1 MDNDSTIGGQAGG
14 AQPPPAD
21 ASSAANSDGNQT
33 GSSGPADTVA
43 AAEEVQPFE
52 ENLLKTNQGF
62 EDGMSAYTCKV
73 PRTDAEV
80 GRDFNQLFQYISPEA
95 QQSLRESPARII
107 SIGPQNLGLRGGAGG
122 ESSSSS
128 SSSEDGGNNNDNSD
142 NNLSDFNYPRDPV
155 PFPQALGAAVPVE
168 ILMNIREYLPPVDE
182 LLLSHTHPN
191 VFNTDR
197 REAPIAVLGHQDR
210 CPPTVIRD
218 IWDTWRSNGMDL
230 DLNWALNGPRRQLV
244 GFFKPIHV
252 AVREGRLDV
261 VQQLREWGANI
272 DRLGWTATLT
282 ASDPDCHTR
291 FDDATWLAMENL
303 ALQRYDEGEPFRN
316 MPPSG
321 LPGVP
326 LCEGCVS
333 VGWVRLLR
341 RYLDPWADAQFR
353 PTTLPV
359 SLQNNETRHRH
370 GYLMRTM
377 NTWMDLV
384 GRVRTDNTP
393 MIDYLADV
401 IARSRAI
408 TSEPL
413 PLFAGLGWSTS
424 CSEEFARRKTQGT
437 DHR

>member
-155 PFPQALGAAVPVE
+155 PFPQALGAAIPVE

-197 REAPIAVLGHQDR
+197 FSFYQLDAAYQIGFQ
-210 CPPTVIRD
+210 
-218 IWDTWRSNGMDL
+218 NG
-230 DLNWALNGPRRQLV
+230 NPAYAEER
-244 GFFKPIHV
+244 
-252 AVREGRLDV
+252 
-261 VQQLREWGANI
+261 
-272 DRLGWTATLT
+272 
-282 ASDPDCHTR
+282 
-291 FDDATWLAMENL
+291 
-303 ALQRYDEGEPFRN
+303 
-316 MPPSG
+316 
-321 LPGVP
+321 
-326 LCEGCVS
+326 
-333 VGWVRLLR
+333 
-341 RYLDPWADAQFR
+341 
-353 PTTLPV
+353 
-359 SLQNNETRHRH
+359 
-370 GYLMRTM
+370 
-377 NTWMDLV
+377 
-384 GRVRTDNTP
+384 
-393 MIDYLADV
+393 
-401 IARSRAI
+401 
-408 TSEPL
+408 L
-413 PLFAGLGWSTS
+413 PLLFWAIRTG
-424 CSEEFARRKTQGT
+424 AP
-437 DHR
+437 